1 VSGYVLGRGAES
13 DLDAIWEYI
22 AQDNVDA
29 ADRWI
34 GKLFDAF
41 ECLGQSPRSQT
52 RGSDTVAVT
61 VLGGGHVS
69 DHLPRGAQ
77 SGGDCCSDAGL
88 SRYSRVFATACALG
102 RMTHQA
108 EFFGPARVRVFH
120 APRAQHQVLAQR
132 RTHKARRARL
142 PAPTTSIP
150 RRRNFA
156 HAGRR
161 GA

>member
-41 ECLGQSPRSQT
+41 ECLGQSPGSQT

-69 DHLPRGAQ
+69 DHLSERSQVEIVAVTQG
-77 SGGDCCSDAGL
+77 
-88 SRYSRVFATACALG
+88 SRDI
-102 RMTHQA
+102 
-108 EFFGPARVRVFH
+108 PAF
-120 APRAQHQVLAQR
+120 LQR
-132 RTHKARRARL
+132 RV
-142 PAPTTSIP
+142 PW
-150 RRRNFA
+150 
-156 HAGRR
+156 GE
-161 GA
+161 